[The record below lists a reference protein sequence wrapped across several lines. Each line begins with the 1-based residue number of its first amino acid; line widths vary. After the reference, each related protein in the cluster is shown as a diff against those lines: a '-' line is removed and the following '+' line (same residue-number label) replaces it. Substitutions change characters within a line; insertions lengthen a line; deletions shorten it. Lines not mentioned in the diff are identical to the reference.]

1 MLLAGDI
8 GGTKT
13 HLAIFSL
20 AEGPRRPVAEAIF
33 PSAAYNDLADMVRE
47 FVSQSHFTVEYAS
60 FDVAGPVVGGRAQ
73 LTNLPWIV
81 DSAALAADLKLNRV
95 WLLNDLQATA
105 YAVPQLSPSDLDTIN
120 KGEPAEYGA
129 IGVIAPG
136 TGLGEAFLVWTG
148 NAYMAY
154 ASEGGHT
161 DFGPHNET
169 EIDLLRYLIKR
180 YGHGGYER
188 ICSGIGIPNVYDF
201 FRESGYAPESPE
213 MAQRLAAVTDRTP
226 IIVQAAM
233 DANNPDPL
241 AVATMDMF
249 VSVLGAE
256 AGNLALKVLAT
267 GGVYLGGG
275 IPPRILP
282 LLHSGRFMEA
292 FTRKGRFSEMISHI
306 PVHIILT
313 QAALIGAARYGLE
326 RMSSN

>member
-20 AEGPRRPVAEAIF
+20 AEGPRRPVAEAVF
-33 PSAAYNDLADMVRE
+33 SSAAYNDLADMVRE
-47 FVSQSHFTVEYAS
+47 FVSQTQFSIEFAS

-81 DSAALAADLKLNRV
+81 DSTALATELKLNRV

-105 YAVPQLSPSDLDTIN
+105 YAVPQLAPSDLDTIN

-161 DFGPHNET
+161 DFGPHSET
-169 EIDLLRYLIKR
+169 EIELLRFLIKR

-201 FRESGYAPESPE
+201 FREKGYAPESPE
-213 MAQRLAAVTDRTP
+213 LAQRLAAVSDRTP
-226 IIVQAAM
+226 SIVQAAM

-241 AVATMDMF
+241 AVATMEMF

-267 GGVYLGGG
+267 GGIYLGGG
-275 IPPRILP
+275 IPPRVLP
-282 LLHSGRFMEA
+282 LLHSGRFMES
-292 FTRKGRFSEMISHI
+292 FTRKGRFSEMISRI
-306 PVHIILT
+306 PVHVILT

>member
-13 HLAIFSL
+13 QLAIFSL

-33 PSAAYNDLADMVRE
+33 PSADYTNLADMVRE
-47 FVSQSHFTVEYAS
+47 FITQTNLPVEYAC
-60 FDVAGPVVGGRAQ
+60 FDVAGPVIGGRAQ
-73 LTNLPWIV
+73 LTNLPWVI
-81 DSAALAADLKLNRV
+81 DSAALAAELNLQRV

-105 YAVPQLSPSDLDTIN
+105 YAVPQLTPGDLETLN

-129 IGVIAPG
+129 IAVIAPG

-148 NAYMAY
+148 NSYMAY

-161 DFGPHNET
+161 DFGPNNDV
-169 EIDLLRYLIKR
+169 EIELLRFLLKR
-180 YGHGGYER
+180 FGHAGYER
-188 ICSGIGIPNVYDF
+188 ICSGIGIPNIYDF
-201 FRESGYAPESPE
+201 FRERGDFPESPE
-213 MAQRLAAVTDRTP
+213 VAQALATAEDRTP
-226 IIVQAAM
+226 IIVQAAL
-233 DANNPDPL
+233 DPVKPDPL
-241 AVATMDMF
+241 CVATMEMF

-282 LLHSGRFMEA
+282 FLQTERFMRA
-292 FTRKGRFSEMISHI
+292 FTNKGRFSEMISRI
-306 PVHIILT
+306 PVHIVLT

-326 RMSSN
+326 RMSSH

>member
-20 AEGPRRPVAEAIF
+20 AEGPRRPVAEAVF
-33 PSAAYNDLADMVRE
+33 PSAVYHDLADMVRE
-47 FVSQSHFTVEYAS
+47 FVAQTQFSIEYAS

-81 DSAALAADLKLNRV
+81 DSTALAAELKLNRV

-105 YAVPQLSPSDLDTIN
+105 YAVPQLAPSDLDTIN

-148 NAYMAY
+148 NTYMAY

-161 DFGPHNET
+161 DFGPNNEV
-169 EIDLLRYLIKR
+169 EIELLRFLIKR
-180 YGHGGYER
+180 FGHGGYER

-213 MAQRLAAVTDRTP
+213 VAQRLAEATDRTP
-226 IIVQAAM
+226 VIVQAAM

-292 FTRKGRFSEMISHI
+292 FTRKGRFSEMISRI
-306 PVHIILT
+306 PVHVILT

-326 RMSSN
+326 RMTSN

>member
-13 HLAIFSL
+13 HLAVFSL

-33 PSAAYNDLADMVRE
+33 PSAEYSDLALMVQE
-47 FVSQSHFTVEYAS
+47 FNAQTKLPIEYAC

-81 DSAALAADLKLNRV
+81 DSAELAAKLKLHRV
-95 WLLNDLQATA
+95 FLLNDLQATA
-105 YAVPQLSPSDLDTIN
+105 YAVPQLTPSDLDTIN

-129 IGVIAPG
+129 IAVIAPG

-148 NAYMAY
+148 HSYMAY

-161 DFGPHNET
+161 DFGPNDET
-169 EIDLLRYLIKR
+169 EIELLRYLLKR
-180 YGHGGYER
+180 YGHAGYER
-188 ICSGIGIPNVYDF
+188 ICSGIGIPNIYDF
-201 FRESGYAPESPE
+201 FRDSGRAPESPAL
-213 MAQRLAAVTDRTP
+213 AQQMEAVSDRTP
-226 IIVQAAM
+226 IIVQAAL
-233 DANNPDPL
+233 NQSNPDPL
-241 AVATMDMF
+241 CVMTMDMF

-282 LLHSGRFMEA
+282 LLHGDRFMRS
-292 FTRKGRFSEMISHI
+292 FRNKGRFSAMISHI
-306 PVHIILT
+306 PVHVVLT

-326 RMSSN
+326 RMSTN

>member
-20 AEGPRRPVAEAIF
+20 AEGPRRPVADAVF
-33 PSAAYNDLADMVRE
+33 PSAAYTDLADMVRE
-47 FVSQSHFTVEYAS
+47 FVAQTQLPIEYAS

-81 DSAALAADLKLNRV
+81 DGAALAAALKLNRV

-105 YAVPQLSPSDLDTIN
+105 YAVPQLAPSDLDTIN

-129 IGVIAPG
+129 IAVIAPG

-148 NAYMAY
+148 NTYMAY

-161 DFGPHNET
+161 DFGPNNET
-169 EIDLLRYLIKR
+169 EIELLRYLLKR

-188 ICSGIGIPNVYDF
+188 ICSGIGIPNIYDF
-201 FRESGYAPESPE
+201 FCDSGYAPESLAL
-213 MAQRLAAVTDRTP
+213 AQQLATAGDRTP
-226 IIVQAAM
+226 IIVQAAL
-233 DANNPDPL
+233 DETNPDPL
-241 AVATMDMF
+241 CVATMEMF

-282 LLHSGRFMEA
+282 LLHSGRLMA
-292 FTRKGRFSEMISHI
+292 SFTNKGRFSEMISRI
-306 PVHIILT
+306 PVHVVLT

>member
-13 HLAIFSL
+13 HLAMFSL
-20 AEGPRRPVAEAIF
+20 AEGPRRPVAEAVF
-33 PSAAYNDLADMVRE
+33 PSANYGDLAEMVQE
-47 FVSQSHFTVEYAS
+47 FTEQTHLEIEYAC
-60 FDVAGPVVGGRAQ
+60 FDVAGPVVGNRAQ
-73 LTNLPWIV
+73 LTNLPWVV
-81 DSAALAADLKLNRV
+81 DGPALARTLKLRRV

-105 YAVPQLSPSDLDTIN
+105 YSVPQLTPSDLETLN

-161 DFGPHNET
+161 DFGPNN
-169 EIDLLRYLIKR
+169 DLEMGLARFLLDR
-180 YGHGGYER
+180 FGHAGYER
-188 ICSGIGIPNVYDF
+188 ICSGIGIPNIYDF
-201 FRESGYAPESPE
+201 FQERVGIPESPE
-213 MAQRLAAVTDRTP
+213 LAQRLAVASDRTP
-226 IIVQAAM
+226 LIVQAAL
-233 DANNPDPL
+233 DADIPDPL
-241 AVATMDMF
+241 CVAAMETF

-267 GGVYLGGG
+267 GGIYLGGG

-282 LLHSGRFMEA
+282 LLRTGRFMEG
-292 FTRKGRFSEMISHI
+292 FTNKGRFSEMISKI
-306 PVHIILT
+306 PVHIVLT

-326 RMSSN
+326 RMTSH

>member
-13 HLAIFSL
+13 QLAVFSL

-33 PSAAYNDLADMVRE
+33 PSAEYTDLADMVRE
-47 FVSQSHFTVEYAS
+47 FIARTNLPVEYAC
-60 FDVAGPVVGGRAQ
+60 FDVAGPVIGGRAQ

-81 DSAALAADLKLNRV
+81 DSAALAAELNLRRV

-105 YAVPQLSPSDLDTIN
+105 YAVPQLTPADLETLN

-129 IGVIAPG
+129 IAVIAPG

-148 NAYMAY
+148 SSYMAY

-161 DFGPHNET
+161 DFGPNDEV
-169 EIDLLRYLIKR
+169 EIELLRFLLKR
-180 YGHGGYER
+180 YGHAGYER
-188 ICSGIGIPNVYDF
+188 ICSGIGIPNIYDF
-201 FRESGYAPESPE
+201 FRDSGRFPESPRI
-213 MAQRLAAVTDRTP
+213 AQALATTDDRTP
-226 IIVQAAM
+226 IIVQAAL
-233 DANNPDPL
+233 DPVEPDPL
-241 AVATMDMF
+241 CVAAMEMF

-282 LLHSGRFMEA
+282 LLRGERFMRA
-292 FTRKGRFSEMISHI
+292 FTHKGRFSEMISRI
-306 PVHIILT
+306 PVHVVLT

-326 RMSSN
+326 RMSSD

>member
-20 AEGPRRPVAEAIF
+20 AEGPRRPVAEAVF
-33 PSAAYNDLADMVRE
+33 PSANYGDLAEMVRE
-47 FVSQSHFTVEYAS
+47 FAAQTRLPLEYAC
-60 FDVAGPVVGGRAQ
+60 FDVAGPVVGNRAQ

-81 DSAALAADLKLNRV
+81 DGAALASAINLRRV

-105 YAVPQLSPSDLDTIN
+105 YSVPQLTPADLETLN

-161 DFGPHNET
+161 DFGPNNDT
-169 EIDLLRYLIKR
+169 EMELARFLLDRF
-180 YGHGGYER
+180 GHAGYER
-188 ICSGIGIPNVYDF
+188 ICSGIGIPNIYDF
-201 FRESGYAPESPE
+201 LHERRGMAASP
-213 MAQRLAAVTDRTP
+213 ALTQRLASANDRTP
-226 IIVQAAM
+226 LIAQAAL
-233 DANNPDPL
+233 DETHPDPL
-241 AVATMDMF
+241 ALAAMEIF

-267 GGVYLGGG
+267 GGIYLGGG

-282 LLHSGRFMEA
+282 LLRDGRFMTA
-292 FTRKGRFSEMISHI
+292 FTNKGRFSEMISKI
-306 PVHIILT
+306 PVHVVLT

-326 RMSSN
+326 RMSSH